1 MQNYGKMIS
10 LFKKYEVSIGK
21 NVTSN
26 QLFRKLDYL
35 ILELLYMYLKK
46 SLTVN
51 FLVLSCCL
59 DAQPTESEKEI
70 YNQVNVVLKDAEG
83 ILEDLQSYRGAGHEI
98 REVKIPVPLFNLYCF
113 LYCVVCFHSQSYLK
127 EDYLHYFRSGCSD
140 IRVNNTRF
148 YNYVIYI
155 Y

>member
-1 MQNYGKMIS
+1 MGNLLKVLTCTDLEQGPN
-10 LFKKYEVSIGK
+10 F
-21 NVTSN
+21 
-26 QLFRKLDYL
+26 FLDF
-35 ILELLYMYLKK
+35 E
-46 SLTVN
+46 N
-51 FLVLSCCL
+51 
-59 DAQPTESEKEI
+59 AQPTESEKEI

-140 IRVNNTRF
+140 I
-148 YNYVIYI
+148 
-155 Y
+155 